1 MAPSHEDPD
10 APEETWVA
18 VADLHGHLAHFNALL
33 AHLDRTLGDSYRLCT
48 LGDYVDNGP
57 AVPAL
62 LDWLIDLSRTRGD
75 RFAPIVGNH
84 DLALLRTLGWPHV
97 EPDAR
102 WWTQWRS
109 NYWNPG
115 LGTPAA
121 YGASSFGEFV
131 SRFPEP
137 HHALLRSLPRC
148 HDTGRYLFVH
158 AGATRGPLAPQRE
171 DLAQRVLPLEPLFLP
186 PMIRD
191 KMLARVDDASWD
203 RIVVS
208 AHTGADRLGGP
219 RFVSANRVCLA
230 ADVDKGGAL
239 HAVVLP
245 SRAWLS
251 VDANLCVTEER

>member
-1 MAPSHEDPD
+1 MAPSHGDPD
-10 APEETWVA
+10 GPEETWVA

-57 AVPAL
+57 AVPAH
-62 LDWLIDLSRTRGD
+62 LDRLIDLSRTRGD

-97 EPDAR
+97 EPDAC

-131 SRFPEP
+131 TRFPEP

-158 AGATRGPLAPQRE
+158 AGAMRGPLAPQRE

-191 KMLARVDDASWD
+191 RCSRGVGSHRGERSHRRRQARRPTLRERESS
-203 RIVVS
+203 VS
-208 AHTGADRLGGP
+208 RPTSTREAPCTRW
-219 RFVSANRVCLA
+219 C
-230 ADVDKGGAL
+230 
-239 HAVVLP
+239 
-245 SRAWLS
+245 SRRARGSRWMRTC
-251 VDANLCVTEER
+251 A